1 MNQTQIK
8 RIHYLDIFKGIG
20 IILVAIGHIYHNSI
34 IFNWI
39 YSFHMP
45 LFFFAAGWVYK
56 EKPILED
63 IKRRIQTIVVPYFCF
78 GTLTLVYWQLIE
90 RRFRDS
96 NMSFG
101 SAVLG
106 FISGQEDR
114 LDFNVHL
121 WFLPCFFVIVVL
133 FNALVKFMR
142 GGQRGLKSAVL
153 ISIAMSAV
161 YAVKPL
167 PSLPWGLDRILKF
180 IGFYAL
186 GTLCAKQVINRRI
199 EDLKIPVRWIIA
211 AVLLTA
217 SFTLS
222 YGGLTKGVMWF
233 VTAIIGF
240 MAVLIIS
247 ILINRNKV
255 LEYFGRTSLVV
266 LCIHGS
272 VYRVIVKILSLPLG
286 MDTDAVR
293 ENFILSMIVMVIT
306 LVICAAGYE
315 ILNRF
320 MPWIIGKGKLKAA
333 KIK

>member
-1 MNQTQIK
+1 M
-8 RIHYLDIFKGIG
+8 
-20 IILVAIGHIYHNSI
+20 
-34 IFNWI
+34 
-39 YSFHMP
+39 
-45 LFFFAAGWVYK
+45 
-56 EKPILED
+56 ED

-133 FNALVKFMR
+133 FNALMKIMR
-142 GGQRGLKSAVL
+142 GQRGLRFAVL

-161 YAVKPL
+161 YVVKPL

-180 IGFYAL
+180 IGFYAF

-199 EDLKIPVRWIIA
+199 EDLKISVRWIIA

-217 SFTLS
+217 SFTFS

-247 ILINRNKV
+247 ILINRNKA
-255 LEYFGRTSLVV
+255 LEYFGRISLVV
-266 LCIHGS
+266 LCIHGP

-293 ENFILSMIVMVIT
+293 ENFILSMIVVVIT

-320 MPWIIGKGKLKAA
+320 MPWIIGKEKLKAA

>member
-20 IILVAIGHIYHNSI
+20 IILVAIGHIYHNSV

-90 RRFRDS
+90 RRFLDS

-133 FNALVKFMR
+133 FNALMKIMR
-142 GGQRGLKSAVL
+142 GQRGLRFAVL

-161 YAVKPL
+161 YVVKSL

-180 IGFYAL
+180 IGFYAF

-199 EDLKIPVRWIIA
+199 EDLKISVRWIIA

-217 SFTLS
+217 SFTFS

-247 ILINRNKV
+247 ILINRNKA
-255 LEYFGRTSLVV
+255 LEYFGRISLVV
-266 LCIHGS
+266 LCIHGP

-293 ENFILSMIVMVIT
+293 ENFILSMIVVVIT
-306 LVICAAGYE
+306 LVT
-315 ILNRF
+315 
-320 MPWIIGKGKLKAA
+320 KTSHT
-333 KIK
+333 